1 MSVTASVFAQTAYD
15 FHDDGLTYQQYD
27 CVSFVNLVRTTC
39 GLTRV
44 LNGTNSLWRS
54 NQLYYKDTI
63 ANCIAQ
69 YGAVPQSALLFKCHP
84 EGTPGYNTIPARY
97 YGDGIGN
104 FTHVG
109 ILTNIGQG
117 VMQSGGYGGTGVHD
131 SSYNWNWWTHV
142 GFQPGVELV
151 DSQGN
156 PIPLPS
162 PGPGP
167 GPVYQGLPAYM
178 YFYITE
184 RNKNKNV
191 KNRRIFYTAFI
202 R

>member
-1 MSVTASVFAQTAYD
+1 MSVTAADFAQTAYD

-27 CVSFVNLVRTTC
+27 CISFVNLVRTTC
-39 GLTRV
+39 GLSRII
-44 LNGTNSLWRS
+44 NGTNSLWRS
-54 NQLYYKDTI
+54 SELYYKDTI
-63 ANCIAQ
+63 ANCIAT

-84 EGTPGYNTIPARY
+84 EGTPGYNTIPSRY

-142 GFQPGVELV
+142 GFQPGVQLV
-151 DSQGN
+151 DAQGN
-156 PIPLPS
+156 DIPLPT

-167 GPVYQGLPAYM
+167 GPIYQGMPNW
-178 YFYITE
+178 FYLYLAQ
-184 RNKNKNV
+184 RGDKNV
-191 KNRRIFYTAFI
+191 KNRIVI
-202 R
+202 RANGIQ

>member
-1 MSVTASVFAQTAYD
+1 MSVSAADFAQTAYD
-15 FHDDGLTYQQYD
+15 FRDDGLTYQQYD
-27 CVSFVNLVRTTC
+27 CIHFVNLVRTTC
-39 GLTRV
+39 GLASM

-54 NQLYYKDTI
+54 NELYYKDTI

-84 EGTPGYNTIPARY
+84 EGTPGYNTIPSRY

-109 ILTNIGQG
+109 ILTNLGQG

-142 GFQPGVELV
+142 GFQPGVQLV

-156 PIPLPS
+156 DIPLPT

-167 GPVYQGLPAYM
+167 GPIYQGMPNW
-178 YFYITE
+178 FYLYIVQKE
-184 RNKNKNV
+184 LKQNV
-191 KNRRIFYTAFI
+191 KNRIVVRSNGL
-202 R
+202 